1 MRSFRSFAPG
11 ALFRAPAAPLAL
23 AALLAVPAASF
34 AQSGV
39 ALPPAGTASPRVGAL
54 ETAYVQQLLQDQPST
69 ATQAG
74 IHAYDDRIAD
84 LSADGIAR
92 RDAAAH
98 RELANIDVLLR
109 SGEKLS
115 DEDAADVQIM
125 RSALE
130 RQLLD
135 DEQEQRWKHDPSI
148 YTSSASY
155 AVYGLFSREFAP
167 LAVRA
172 RSTIARERAI
182 PALLAAGKANVTT
195 VDPTSAELAK
205 SNLAGAVT
213 FFQTVVPAAFAD
225 LHDAALE
232 RELADA
238 NGAVV
243 AALLDYQSAMSA
255 GPLAHPSGTFAIG
268 AASFARR
275 LELQEGRA
283 LPLDLYERVGQRALD
298 ETKAAFVATAAKI
311 DPAKTPA
318 QVYADLG
325 KQHPASENLL
335 STAQNSLAALRA
347 FVERKHLVTLPAE
360 FDVRVHETPS
370 FNRQTSLASMNTPGA
385 FEKVAT
391 QAYYYV
397 TPADPAWT
405 PAQQEQHLSF
415 YNDYAFPIISAHEV
429 MPGHYLNF
437 VLHKFQP
444 LSLVRALSGN
454 PSYSEG
460 WAHYDEQLMVDEGWG
475 DGDPRVR
482 LAQLGLALQREA
494 RYLVGLREHTQGM
507 TVDQGTAFFV
517 DNAFMPEIV
526 ARREALRGTQDPLYG
541 YYTLG
546 KLEILKLRD
555 DYKKKLGNAFTLQKF
570 HDAFL
575 SHGNPPI
582 AVVRKLLLGPDD
594 DGKLL

>member
-1 MRSFRSFAPG
+1 MRSSSTAV
-11 ALFRAPAAPLAL
+11 LAAAVL
-23 AALLAVPAASF
+23 AALMLGPAPSG
-34 AQSGV
+34 AQGGIV
-39 ALPPAGTASPRVGAL
+39 LPPAGTASPRLAAL
-54 ETAYVQQLLQDQPST
+54 ETAYVQRLFADQPAT

-74 IHAYDDRIAD
+74 IHVYDERLPD
-84 LSADGIAR
+84 LSAAAVAARIAS
-92 RDAAAH
+92 AH
-98 RELANIDVLLR
+98 ALLAELDTLAR
-109 SGEKLS
+109 SGEKLN
-115 DEDAADVQIM
+115 DEDAADAQIM
-125 RSALE
+125 RAALD

-135 DEQEQRWKHDPSI
+135 DETEQRWKHNPSS
-148 YTSSASY
+148 YTSAASY
-155 AVYGLFSREFAP
+155 AIYGLFSREFAP
-167 LAVRA
+167 LDVRA

-195 VDPTSAELAK
+195 VDATTAELTK
-205 SNLAGAVT
+205 SDLAGAVA
-213 FFQTVVPAAFAD
+213 FFTTVVPAAFAE
-225 LHDAALE
+225 LHDAALA

-238 NGAVV
+238 NAAAV
-243 AALLDYQSAMSA
+243 AALRDYEAVMNA

-268 AASFARR
+268 PASFARR

-311 DPAKTPA
+311 DPARSA
-318 QVYADLG
+318 ADVFADLG
-325 KQHPASENLL
+325 KQHPTAAALL
-335 STAQNSLAALRA
+335 STAQDSLAALRA
-347 FVERKHLVTLPAE
+347 FVARKDLVTVPSE
-360 FDVRVHETPS
+360 FDVRVRETPS
-370 FNRQTSLASMNTPGA
+370 FNRQTSFASMNTPGA
-385 FEKVAT
+385 FERVAT

-397 TPADPAWT
+397 TPPDPAWT

-415 YNDYAFPIISAHEV
+415 YNNFAFPVISAHEV

-437 VLHKFQP
+437 VLHKFQR

-482 LAQLGLALQREA
+482 LAQLALALQREA

-507 TVDQGTAFFV
+507 TVEQGTRFFQ
-517 DNAFMPEIV
+517 DNAFMPEIA

-555 DYKKKLGNAFTLQKF
+555 DYRKKLGASFTLRKF

-575 SHGNPPI
+575 AHGNPPI
-582 AVVRKLLLGPDD
+582 AVVRKLLLGADD

>member
-1 MRSFRSFAPG
+1 MRRST
-11 ALFRAPAAPLAL
+11 AAVLAAAVL
-23 AALLAVPAASF
+23 AALMLPAVPSG
-34 AQSGV
+34 AQGGIV
-39 ALPPAGTASPRVGAL
+39 LPPAGTASPRLAAL
-54 ETAYVQQLLQDQPST
+54 ETAYVARLFADQPTT

-74 IHAYDDRIAD
+74 IHVYDDRLPD
-84 LSADGIAR
+84 LSADAVAAR
-92 RDAAAH
+92 IVSAH
-98 RELANIDVLLR
+98 AQLAGLDTLTR
-109 SGEKLS
+109 SGEKLN

-125 RSALE
+125 RAALE

-135 DEQEQRWKHDPSI
+135 DETEQRWKHNPSS
-148 YTSSASY
+148 YTSAASY
-155 AVYGLFSREFAP
+155 AIYGLFSREFAP
-167 LAVRA
+167 LPERA

-195 VDPTSAELAK
+195 VDATTAELAK
-205 SNLAGAVT
+205 SDLAGAVA
-213 FFQTVVPAAFAD
+213 FFTGVVPAAFAE
-225 LHDAALE
+225 LHDAALA
-232 RELADA
+232 RELTDA
-238 NGAVV
+238 NAAAI
-243 AALLDYQSAMSA
+243 AALRDYQAAMTA

-283 LPLDLYERVGQRALD
+283 LPLDLYESVGQRALD

-311 DPAKTPA
+311 DPSRPA
-318 QVYADLG
+318 SGVFADLG
-325 KQHPASENLL
+325 KQHPSGDTLL
-335 STAQNSLAALRA
+335 STAQSSLAELRA
-347 FVERKHLVTLPAE
+347 FVARKNLVTLPPE
-360 FDVRVHETPS
+360 FDVRVRETPS
-370 FNRQTSLASMNTPGA
+370 FNRQTSFASMNTPGA
-385 FEKVAT
+385 FERVAT

-397 TPADPAWT
+397 TPPDPAWT

-415 YNDYAFPIISAHEV
+415 YNTYAFPVISAHEV

-437 VLHKFQP
+437 VLHKFAH
-444 LSLVRALSGN
+444 LSIVRAIAGN

-460 WAHYDEQLMVDEGWG
+460 WAHYDEQMMVDEGWG

-482 LAQLGLALQREA
+482 LAQLALALQREA

-507 TVDQGTAFFV
+507 TVEQGTRFFQ
-517 DNAFMPEIV
+517 DNAFMPEIA

-546 KLEILKLRD
+546 KLEILKLRE
-555 DYKKKLGNAFTLQKF
+555 DYRRKLGASFTLRKF

-575 SHGNPPI
+575 AHGNPPI
-582 AVVRKLLLGPDD
+582 AIVRKLLLGADD

>member
-1 MRSFRSFAPG
+1 MRFLRIA
-11 ALFRAPAAPLAL
+11 ALA
-23 AALLAVPAASF
+23 AALLAPSASLAQGGIALPAA
-34 AQSGV
+34 
-39 ALPPAGTASPRVGAL
+39 GTSSPRVGAL
-54 ETAYVQQLLQDQPST
+54 ETAYVQQLLRDRPNT

-74 IHAYDDRIAD
+74 IHAYDDLLPD
-84 LSADGIAR
+84 LSANAIAA

-98 RELANIDVLLR
+98 RVLGELDTLER
-109 SGEKLS
+109 SGERLT
-115 DEDAADVQIM
+115 DEDAGDLVIM
-125 RSALE
+125 RTALE

-135 DEQEQRWKHDPSI
+135 DEREQAWKHNPSL
-148 YTSSASY
+148 YTQTASF
-155 AVYGLFSREFAP
+155 AIYGLFSRDFAP
-167 LAVRA
+167 LSERM
-172 RSTIARERAI
+172 RSAIARERAI
-182 PALLAAGKANVTT
+182 PALLAAGRANVTT
-195 VDPTSAELAK
+195 VDATTAELAK
-205 SNLAGAVT
+205 ADLAGAVA
-213 FFQTVVPAAFAD
+213 FFSAVVPAAFAGVQEASLRAD
-225 LHDAALE
+225 FDAANT
-232 RELADA
+232 AA
-238 NGAVV
+238 V
-243 AALLDYQSAMSA
+243 AALRDYQSAMTA

-268 AASFARR
+268 ADVFARR

-283 LPLDLYERVGQRALD
+283 LSLDVYERVGRAALD
-298 ETKAAFVATAAKI
+298 DTKAAFVATARRI
-311 DPAKTPA
+311 DPSKSAA

-325 KQHPASENLL
+325 RQHPAADKLL
-335 STAQNSLAALRA
+335 DTAQGELAALRA
-347 FVERKHLVTLPAE
+347 FVAAKHLVTLPAE
-360 FDVRVHETPS
+360 FDVRVHDTPV
-370 FNRQTSLASMNTPGA
+370 FNRQTSFASMNTPGA
-385 FEKVAT
+385 FERVAT

-397 TPADPAWT
+397 TVPDPAWT

-437 VLHKFQP
+437 VLHKSQA

-482 LAQLGLALQREA
+482 LAQLALALQREA

-507 TVDQGTAFFV
+507 TVEQGTAFFAE
-517 DNAFMPEIV
+517 NAFMPEIA

-546 KLEILKLRD
+546 KLEILKLRE
-555 DYKKKLGNAFTLQKF
+555 DYKKKLGGAYTLQKF

-575 SHGNPPI
+575 AHGNPPI
-582 AVVRKLLLGPDD
+582 AVVRKLLLGAAD

>member
-1 MRSFRSFAPG
+1 MRVSSA
-11 ALFRAPAAPLAL
+11 AL
-23 AALLAVPAASF
+23 AAAVVFTLMLGPGPSG
-34 AQSGV
+34 AQSGI
-39 ALPPAGTASPRVGAL
+39 ALPPAGTTSPRLGAL
-54 ETAYVQQLLQDQPST
+54 ETAYVQRLFADQPSA

-74 IHAYDDRIAD
+74 IHAYDDRLPD
-84 LSADGIAR
+84 LSADAFAARIAS
-92 RDAAAH
+92 AH
-98 RELANIDVLLR
+98 AQLADLDTLQRTGGPLN
-109 SGEKLS
+109 

-125 RSALE
+125 RAALQ

-135 DEQEQRWKHDPSI
+135 DETEQRWKHNPSL
-148 YTSSASY
+148 YTSAASY
-155 AVYGLFSREFAP
+155 AIYGLFSREFAP
-167 LAVRA
+167 LPERA

-182 PALLAAGKANVTT
+182 PALLAAGKANITT
-195 VDPTSAELAK
+195 VDATTAELAK
-205 SNLAGAVT
+205 SDIAGTLA
-213 FFQTVVPAAFAD
+213 FFTVVVPAAFAD
-225 LHDAALE
+225 LHDAALA

-238 NGAVV
+238 NAAAV
-243 AALLDYQSAMSA
+243 AAVTDYFDAMRT

-283 LPLDLYERVGQRALD
+283 LPLDVYERVGQRALD

-311 DPAKTPA
+311 DPARPA
-318 QVYADLG
+318 ADVFTDLG
-325 KQHPASENLL
+325 KQHPSADALL
-335 STAQNSLAALRA
+335 STAQSSLAALRA
-347 FVERKHLVTLPAE
+347 FVASKKLVTLPPE
-360 FDVRVHETPS
+360 FDVRVRETPS
-370 FNRQTSLASMNTPGA
+370 FNRQTSFASMNTPGA
-385 FEKVAT
+385 FERVAT

-397 TPADPAWT
+397 TPPDPAWT

-415 YNDYAFPIISAHEV
+415 YNNFAFPVISAHEV

-437 VLHKFQP
+437 VLHKFEH
-444 LSLVRALSGN
+444 LSLVRAISGN

-460 WAHYDEQLMVDEGWG
+460 WAHYDEQLIVDEGWG

-482 LAQLGLALQREA
+482 LAQLALALQREA

-507 TVDQGTAFFV
+507 TVEQGTRFFQ
-517 DNAFMPEIV
+517 DNAFMPEIA

-555 DYKKKLGNAFTLQKF
+555 DYRKKLGASFTLQKF

-575 SHGNPPI
+575 AHGNPPI

>member
-1 MRSFRSFAPG
+1 MHRSLAAALAPAVLCALMLPG
-11 ALFRAPAAPLAL
+11 APSRAQGGI
-23 AALLAVPAASF
+23 V
-34 AQSGV
+34 
-39 ALPPAGTASPRVGAL
+39 LPPAGTASPRLAAL
-54 ETAYVQQLLQDQPST
+54 ETAYVARLFADQPSA

-74 IHAYDDRIAD
+74 IHVYDDRLPD
-84 LSADGIAR
+84 LSANAIAAR
-92 RDAAAH
+92 IASAH
-98 RELANIDVLLR
+98 AQLTALDVLQR
-109 SGEKLS
+109 SGEKLN

-125 RSALE
+125 RAALE

-135 DEQEQRWKHDPSI
+135 DETEQRWKHNPGS
-148 YTSSASY
+148 YTAAASY
-155 AVYGLFSREFAP
+155 AIYGLFSREFAP
-167 LAVRA
+167 LADRA

-195 VDPTSAELAK
+195 VDATTAELAK
-205 SNLAGAVT
+205 SDLAGAVT
-213 FFQTVVPAAFAD
+213 FFTSVVPAAFAD
-225 LHDAALE
+225 LHDAALS
-232 RELADA
+232 RELGDA
-238 NGAVV
+238 NAAAI
-243 AALLDYQSAMSA
+243 AALRDYQAAMTA

-311 DPAKTPA
+311 DPSKPA
-318 QVYADLG
+318 ADVFADLG
-325 KQHPASENLL
+325 KHHATAETLL
-335 STAQNSLAALRA
+335 STAQSSLAELRA
-347 FVERKHLVTLPAE
+347 FVARKDLVTLPPE
-360 FDVRVHETPS
+360 FDVRVRETPS
-370 FNRQTSLASMNTPGA
+370 FNRQTSFASMNTPGA
-385 FEKVAT
+385 FERVAT

-397 TPADPAWT
+397 TPPDPAWT

-415 YNDYAFPIISAHEV
+415 YNDYAFPVISAHEV

-437 VLHKFQP
+437 VLHKFGH
-444 LSLVRALSGN
+444 LSLVRAISGN

-460 WAHYDEQLMVDEGWG
+460 WAHYDEQMMVDEGWG
-475 DGDPRVR
+475 NGDPRVR
-482 LAQLGLALQREA
+482 LAQLALALQREA

-507 TVDQGTAFFV
+507 TVEQGTRFFQ
-517 DNAFMPEIV
+517 DNAFMPEIA

-546 KLEILKLRD
+546 KLEILKLRE
-555 DYKKKLGNAFTLQKF
+555 DYRKKLGASFTLRTF

-575 SHGNPPI
+575 AHGNPPI
-582 AVVRKLLLGPDD
+582 AIVRKLLLGADD